1 MRDDMLENNQNRKA
15 YLVGGGIGSLAAA
28 AFMIRD
34 AGMQG
39 KNITI
44 YEAKPLLGGSL
55 DAAPIAEG
63 GYSLRGGRMLTTDNY
78 ECMWDL
84 YKTIPSLNDTDMSVY
99 DEVVSFNKRVK
110 VHSQARLIDRNRSI
124 VDVSTM
130 GFTMRDGAELL
141 ILSEASEEK

>member
-1 MRDDMLENNQNRKA
+1 
-15 YLVGGGIGSLAAA
+15 
-28 AFMIRD
+28 
-34 AGMQG
+34 
-39 KNITI
+39 
-44 YEAKPLLGGSL
+44 
-55 DAAPIAEG
+55 
-63 GYSLRGGRMLTTDNY
+63 MLTTDNY

>member
-130 GFTMRDGAELL
+130 GFTMRDRAELL
-141 ILSEASEEK
+141 ILRVRTH